1 MYFLINHNRKII
13 WGWSAKSGCRSLKRY
28 FYRLGSSEHYT
39 DKTTKE
45 IISQIKNPCEKA
57 LFSCLCKFLG
67 EKRTGALFHGQKILE
82 REYFIGSYYLVML
95 VIMLARKIIAPLF
108 NHTISQLE
116 NCINSVND
124 FDVHR
129 DSYNCLNFEH
139 KYYTKI
145 LFIRDPYKRIV
156 SGFLDKYVAGVYSL
170 DIKNLTFEKFVDELD
185 NNKLENINRHHF
197 TPQLSEAHES
207 SIQFDKIYD
216 IENIDY
222 DYIKKLFGKNIDIG
236 DYIKTLYDDSFEG
249 KAYGITLKELRKM
262 QSKPPYGSFY
272 NKKIKKKVYSFY
284 KKDFLFFE
292 KYGFN
297 YDVVTDNAETYTPP
311 PRIVEGNILFPRAG
325 VRLCT
330 LGRLENRVIGGGA
343 NESRFGPSVRRIHPA
358 PPPLNTIAPPSLA
371 IILAAKEIN
380 PPPRHSRRQ
389 AGNQRQR
396 Q

>member
-28 FYRLGSSEHYT
+28 FYRLSSSEHYT

-139 KYYTKI
+139 KSYTKI

-156 SGFLDKYVAGVYSL
+156 SGFLDKYVTGIYSL

-236 DYIKTLYDDSFEG
+236 DYIKTLYDASFEG

-272 NKKIKKKVYSFY
+272 NKKIKQKVYSFY

-292 KYGFN
+292 KYAFN

-311 PRIVEGNILFPRAG
+311 P
-325 VRLCT
+325 
-330 LGRLENRVIGGGA
+330 
-343 NESRFGPSVRRIHPA
+343 
-358 PPPLNTIAPPSLA
+358 PPPHRRGKHLVSTRRRASLHA
-371 IILAAKEIN
+371 
-380 PPPRHSRRQ
+380 R
-389 AGNQRQR
+389 
-396 Q
+396 